1 MTLEHSHSQKSAKL
15 CFSIFKNFL
24 LLHEN
29 LTKLIGSLDW
39 TLNVKFF
46 FNKTGFTQLWAKL
59 GFFLPSNTACFKP
72 ELQIYLFDKLK
83 FLFFCRFVIVHRI
96 ITKLIGLVYLFSK
109 IHLIFKK
116 IYVSP
121 LLWPFGSNSAPK
133 NGLF

>member
-1 MTLEHSHSQKSAKL
+1 MFFNFQELSASSRKPHQTYR
-15 CFSIFKNFL
+15 FIR
-24 LLHEN
+24 
-29 LTKLIGSLDW
+29 LDPKCQ
-39 TLNVKFF
+39 VF

-109 IHLIFKK
+109 INLILKK
-116 IYVSP
+116 YMFHHFCGRLDQIRLQKTDFSNLNCLLP
-121 LLWPFGSNSAPK
+121 LILKPC
-133 NGLF
+133 